1 LSVRRPNMS
10 RLFSGL
16 AGTIAKGALIVGI
29 GGFLLEQSLYNV
41 DAGHRAVMFDRF
53 RGGIQPKATGEGTH
67 FLIPWVQQAHIME
80 VRSEPKVIS
89 TETPTKDLQSVRLT
103 LRVLYRP
110 DVEHLPEIYQRQG
123 RDFANRLLPSF
134 GNESLKAIVAQFN
147 AEELLTLRDQVSKEI
162 RASLTQRCNSFHII
176 LDDVALTHLAFS
188 DEFTRA
194 IEDKQVA
201 EQMAERAKFVVAK
214 AEQERQAKVIHSEG
228 DAEAARMVSEAIS
241 AHGRGLIEIRR
252 IEAATHIAETLARAR
267 GNITYL
273 PSKGNV
279 LLQIPDQPVPL
290 S

>member
-1 LSVRRPNMS
+1 
-10 RLFSGL
+10 
-16 AGTIAKGALIVGI
+16 
-29 GGFLLEQSLYNV
+29 LYNV
-41 DAGHRAVMFDRF
+41 DAGHRAVLFDRF
-53 RGGIQPKATGEGTH
+53 RGGIQPKAAAEGTH
-67 FLIPWVQQAHIME
+67 FLIPWVQQAHVME

-162 RASLTQRCNSFHII
+162 RASLKERCKLFHII

-228 DAEAARMVSEAIS
+228 DAEAARMVSEAIA

-252 IEAATHIAETLARAR
+252 IEAAQHIAETLARAR

-279 LLQIPDQPVPL
+279 LLNIPDQPVPPA
-290 S
+290 